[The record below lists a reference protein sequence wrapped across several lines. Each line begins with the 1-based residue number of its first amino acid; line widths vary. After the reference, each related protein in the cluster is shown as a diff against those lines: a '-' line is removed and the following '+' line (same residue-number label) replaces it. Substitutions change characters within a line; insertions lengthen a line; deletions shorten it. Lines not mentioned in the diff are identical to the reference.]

1 MGHALKVR
9 FNDRRGPDMRLAR
22 QRDRGTHAAEHAK
35 LIRAFSAKPLIILIL
50 GLRPRLS

>member
-9 FNDRRGPDMRLAR
+9 FNDRRGPNMRLAR
-22 QRDRGTHAAEHAK
+22 QQDRGTHAK
-35 LIRAFSAKPLIILIL
+35 LIRAFSAKALIILIL